1 MPVHMPQEL
10 LHVAGYLT
18 GVALYAMLL
27 IMALR
32 DTSSDRL
39 TVGAAGLG
47 LTWNVGELGGH
58 GLSAM
63 GWLAVERWTA
73 ALAFTALGFLAAVVI
88 HSVARGTRDEAI
100 AGSTSPRALTT
111 LAYTGAGL
119 SGALQVG
126 AALRGESVPDSIA
139 LLLLT
144 CVLIALAPVLLVAT
158 RRQPNGRR
166 AIWMTALTVFAISAL
181 HVTNFHG
188 PRESWATEL
197 LGHHSSMPLAFAI
210 LYQDYRFA
218 LADLFLKQAL
228 TLVLVVAV
236 VFGFWSLAGP
246 ALTRTPGSPEAIGL
260 LLGVWVVSTYL
271 FPMIRRT
278 ANVFID
284 RVVLRRADARRTLDE
299 VSAALQDATTEDDLL
314 GRACRALG
322 PALSAIDVTFEQRHG
337 DLPTQSDR
345 ATVAIPT
352 VEAPRYQLRVG
363 RLAGGRRLLSDDVA
377 MLDRI
382 AAAVG
387 HRIDT
392 LRIARERYD
401 RVLRER
407 EMQGLA
413 TEAELNALRA
423 QINPHFL
430 FNALTTIGYLI
441 QESPRRA
448 LTTLMRL
455 TALLRGVL
463 RAEGEFTTLRREVEL
478 IVCYLDIERERFEER
493 LDVAVTI
500 PDALADIVIPT
511 LVVQPLVENAIKH
524 GIAESLSGGRVTV
537 EARLDDDRRL
547 CVSVRN
553 TGAPLTSRLSALGSG
568 VGLRN
573 IEQRLASYYGQ
584 AGTLTLATTTD
595 GDTMAEIRVPVAEM
609 AGAVAAVGRGRM
621 RD

>member
-1 MPVHMPQEL
+1 MPQEL

-18 GVALYAMLL
+18 GAALYAMLL

-32 DTSSDRL
+32 DASSDWL

-47 LTWNVGELGGH
+47 LTWNVGELAGH

-63 GWLAVERWTA
+63 GWLAAEPWTA

-88 HSVARGTRDEAI
+88 HSVARGTRDEAV
-100 AGSTSPRALTT
+100 AGSVWPTVLTT
-111 LAYTGAGL
+111 LAYAGAGL
-119 SGALQVG
+119 SGALQVV
-126 AALRGESVPDSIA
+126 AALRGAPVPDSVA

-144 CVLIALAPVLLVAT
+144 FVLIALAPVLLVAT

-166 AIWMTALTVFAISAL
+166 AMWMTALTVFAISAL

-197 LGHHSSMPLAFAI
+197 LGHHSSIPLAFAI

-228 TLVLVVAV
+228 TLMLAVAV

-246 ALTRTPGSPEAIGL
+246 TLTRTPASPGAIGL
-260 LLGVWVVSTYL
+260 LLGLWVVSTYL
-271 FPMIRRT
+271 FPTIRRT

-284 RVVLRRADARRTLDE
+284 RVVLRRADDRRTLDE
-299 VSAALQDATTEDDLL
+299 VSAALRDATTEDDLL

-322 PALSAIDVTFEQRHG
+322 PALSAIGVTWEQRHG
-337 DLPTQSDR
+337 DVPTRSDR
-345 ATVAIPT
+345 ASVAVPT
-352 VEAPRYQLRVG
+352 VEAPHYQLRVG
-363 RLAGGRRLLSDDVA
+363 RLAGGRRLLSDDLA

-387 HRIDT
+387 RRIDT
-392 LRIARERYD
+392 LRITRERYD
-401 RVLRER
+401 RALRER
-407 EMQGLA
+407 EIQGLA
-413 TEAELNALRA
+413 TQAELKALRA

-441 QESPRRA
+441 QESPGRA
-448 LTTLMRL
+448 VATLMKL
-455 TALLRGVL
+455 TALLRSVL
-463 RAEGEFTTLRREVEL
+463 RAEGEFTTLRREAEL
-478 IVCYLDIERERFEER
+478 IGCYLDIERERFEER

-500 PDALADIVIPT
+500 PDALADIAIPT

-524 GIAESLSGGRVTV
+524 GIAGSRSGGRVTV
-537 EARLDDDRRL
+537 EARLDDERRL
-547 CVSVRN
+547 CVCVRN
-553 TGAPLTSRLSALGSG
+553 TGAPLNSHLNAVGGG

-573 IEQRLASYYGQ
+573 IEQRLACYYGA
-584 AGTLTLATTTD
+584 AGTVTLVTTKE
-595 GDTMAEIRVPVAEM
+595 GETMAELRVPVTDAIGRVVAPGK
-609 AGAVAAVGRGRM
+609 AGVRA
-621 RD
+621 

>member
-1 MPVHMPQEL
+1 MPQEL

-58 GLSAM
+58 GLSAL

-100 AGSTSPRALTT
+100 AGSTSPRVLTT

-126 AALRGESVPDSIA
+126 AAVRGAPVPDSVA

-144 CVLIALAPVLLVAT
+144 SVLIALAPVLLVAT

-197 LGHHSSMPLAFAI
+197 LGHHSSIPLAFAI

-236 VFGFWSLAGP
+236 VFGFWSIAGP

-271 FPMIRRT
+271 FPMIRRA

-322 PALSAIDVTFEQRHG
+322 PALSAIGVTFEHRHG

-352 VEAPRYQLRVG
+352 VEAPHYQLRVG

-478 IVCYLDIERERFEER
+478 IGCYLDIERERFEER

-537 EARLDDDRRL
+537 EARLDDERRL

-553 TGAPLTSRLSALGSG
+553 TGAPLTSRISALGSG

-573 IEQRLASYYGQ
+573 IEQRLASYYGE